1 MLHPESWGRLS
12 CTAPHFTLPCMC
24 SRDGTP
30 RALSRSGHV
39 ERRKRT
45 EWSTS
50 MTASPVAKAKPLI
63 TITHS
68 QSRLLVS
75 RKHSHNHNNLPTE
88 NFDLWGIPQT
98 PLSIVDV
105 PRKCCTR
112 LQSPRGP
119 SCGTGQSCIQYTYY
133 YSPTGRDIEAL
144 ICTVRS
150 RRCLLLLQ
158 PPTIL
163 RWIACEIL
171 RPVHD
176 YSL

>member
-1 MLHPESWGRLS
+1 
-12 CTAPHFTLPCMC
+12 MC

-63 TITHS
+63 TIIHS

-75 RKHSHNHNNLPTE
+75 RKHTVTVTIPNLPTE
-88 NFDLWGIPQT
+88 NFYFWGTPQT
-98 PLSIVDV
+98 PLLIVDV
-105 PRKCCTR
+105 PRKCCIR
-112 LQSPRGP
+112 FQSPRSP
-119 SCGTGQSCIQYTYY
+119 SPGTGRSCIQYTYY
-133 YSPTGRDIEAL
+133 YSHTGRDIEAL

-163 RWIACEIL
+163 RWVACEIL